1 MLPGRALACRR
12 DRERRDLLAAWA
24 LTVDGQSWRPGKTGR
39 EQDSGITE
47 GEVREALVELDP
59 LWDAKFP

>member
-1 MLPGRALACRR
+1 MGG
-12 DRERRDLLAAWA
+12 
-24 LTVDGQSWRPGKTGR
+24 TVATWENGR

-59 LWDAKFP
+59 LWDELFPWYKQARII